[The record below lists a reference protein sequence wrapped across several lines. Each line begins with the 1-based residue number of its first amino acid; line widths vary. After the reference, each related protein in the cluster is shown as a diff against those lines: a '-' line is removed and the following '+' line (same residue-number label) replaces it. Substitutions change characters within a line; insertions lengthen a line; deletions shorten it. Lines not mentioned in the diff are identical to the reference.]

1 MTKKEERHIGQRPL
15 ISEYDET
22 LDDREER
29 HRGMPPLADV
39 KKETDRLGLPHSDA
53 EAIYDSWLMS
63 GFRSAR
69 GLKIASWKAAI
80 RIWHRSKFFPSQK
93 KPFYQAGELMTNEIL
108 DALAQNPAYKK
119 IDVQKEAWAF
129 KQWCEQNDKPKL
141 VTSFI
146 KSLNTK
152 L

>member
-1 MTKKEERHIGQRPL
+1 MTKKDERHIGQRPL
-15 ISEYDET
+15 LSLYDET
-22 LDDREER
+22 ADEKTER
-29 HRGMPPLADV
+29 HKGMPPLSDV
-39 KKETDRLGLPHSDA
+39 KSEVARLGLPPSDA
-53 EAIYDSWLMS
+53 EHIFDSWLVS
-63 GFRSAR
+63 GFRNGR

-80 RIWHRSKFFPSQK
+80 RIWHRSRFFPSQK
-93 KPFYQAGELMTNEIL
+93 VVTHKAGELMTNEIL

-119 IDVQKEAWAF
+119 IDVHGEAWKF